1 MSSVATT
8 TNVLG
13 ILKDR
18 PKGLLYLNMHSF
30 KDDVLTEVLVDNL
43 LSQESG
49 NENVA
54 MSRSIDTGAR

>member
-18 PKGLLYLNMHSF
+18 PKGLSFNMHSF